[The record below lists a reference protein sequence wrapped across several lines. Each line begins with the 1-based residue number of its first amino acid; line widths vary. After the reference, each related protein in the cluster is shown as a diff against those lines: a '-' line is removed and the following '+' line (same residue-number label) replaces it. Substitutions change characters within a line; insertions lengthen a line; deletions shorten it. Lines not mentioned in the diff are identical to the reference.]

1 MYVLL
6 FICIIKH
13 VYVSISVYVGN
24 NDPSKNT
31 AESGY
36 YANLISLHS
45 YLGLSAIVLYGTN
58 YLIGLT
64 NFLPLFAFLG
74 VSKGFKAEI
83 LPYHIFLGTIA
94 MFASG

>member
-1 MYVLL
+1 MYV
-6 FICIIKH
+6 CINIH
-13 VYVSISVYVGN
+13 LCVIVGN

-36 YANLISLHS
+36 YSNLISLHS
-45 YLGLSAIVLYGTN
+45 YLGLSALVLYGAN
-58 YLIGLT
+58 YLIGLSH
-64 NFLPLFAFLG
+64 FLPLFAFLG
-74 VSKGFKAEI
+74 ISKSFKAEI